1 MICFSFNVRNIYYFN
16 YLLYHFVD
24 PDLGIPQ
31 ITCLGEEFA
40 WESWGGGGGGGGGV
54 GENYSLTLN
63 AKGLTFNKKESSPSF
78 SPLSLTSF

>member
-1 MICFSFNVRNIYYFN
+1 MSEIYITLITYFTI
-16 YLLYHFVD
+16 LLILTWGYRKS
-24 PDLGIPQ
+24 L
-31 ITCLGEEFA
+31 A
-40 WESWGGGGGGGGGV
+40 WGKSLPGKAGGV

>member
-1 MICFSFNVRNIYYFN
+1 MSEIYMTYFN
-16 YLLYHFVD
+16 YLLYHFVG
-24 PDLGIPQ
+24 PELGVWQ

-40 WESWGGGGGGGGGV
+40 WESWGRV

-63 AKGLTFNKKESSPSF
+63 AKGLTFHKKESSPSF

>member
-1 MICFSFNVRNIYYFN
+1 MSEIYITLITYFTI
-16 YLLYHFVD
+16 LLILTWGYRKS
-24 PDLGIPQ
+24 L
-31 ITCLGEEFA
+31 A
-40 WESWGGGGGGGGGV
+40 WGKSLPGKAGGGV

>member
-1 MICFSFNVRNIYYFN
+1 MSEIYITLITYFTI
-16 YLLYHFVD
+16 LLILTWGYRKS
-24 PDLGIPQ
+24 L
-31 ITCLGEEFA
+31 A
-40 WESWGGGGGGGGGV
+40 WGKSLPGKAGGGGGGGV